1 MSKLS
6 NVIFYNESWGA
17 HHVLKKEFESDKV
30 PNTGEIVV
38 LQLDDDDDSF
48 YKVEERVFDYVDDIV
63 HLRLSK
69 SPRCYDLTIM

>member
-17 HHVLKKEFESDKV
+17 HNVLKKEFEIDKV

-38 LQLDDDDDSF
+38 LQLDDDYSF
-48 YKVEERVFDYVDDIV
+48 YKVEERVFDYADGIV
-63 HLRLSK
+63 HLRLTK
-69 SPRCYDLTIM
+69 SLRCYDLSVM

>member
-1 MSKLS
+1 MGKLS
-6 NVIFYNESWGA
+6 NVIFYNESWGT
-17 HHVLKKEFESDKV
+17 HNVFKKEFDTDKV

-38 LQLDDDDDSF
+38 LQLDEDYSF

-69 SPRCYDLTIM
+69 SSRCYDLAIM